1 MKQGIKL
8 EFRECRI
15 VSAIR
20 SGAGRHVA
28 ATLLV
33 GGALFSGLASA
44 QDADPAPPPAAAA
57 PAEST
62 PAESTPVAAPAETTP
77 VVESASGAAPAAA
90 TDEAPT
96 VAADAVAADG
106 DIAEVLVTA
115 RRREESAQSVP
126 IAVSVLGANALE
138 DHHVDDIEDLQN
150 VVPTLSVSAASGRPN
165 APVYSLRGIRPTEAI
180 YGQDP
185 TVAVYFDD
193 VVLSPAQGSNLGMY
207 DLASVQVLKGPQGTL
222 FGRNTTGGAL
232 LLTPKRP
239 GRTFGGD
246 LMVGYGSYGRD
257 ETQFG
262 IDMPLADNF
271 ALRLSGRTI
280 DSTGYQTNVAP
291 GPLHGDKLGGENTR
305 SARLSAVWNIT
316 DKIENYTVVSWDH
329 KSTNGRGMVLQ
340 AANPTGFYLKCY
352 DGPTNPNGA
361 CFDGD
366 NLASIYDAVDRAQ
379 GRDVNKVESDHRQFD
394 NSRAVGVI
402 TTTTV
407 QLGGDM
413 TLKSIAGYRDFSSSL
428 YIDLDASP
436 VPGLLDSQQ
445 SSALKHASYELQLLG
460 TAFADRLDWVTGLY
474 WYYEDGYES
483 SPGDTYLGTPAFDV
497 TAGGNPFMQRG
508 AVHNNSY
515 SAFAQGSYKL
525 TDKLSLTAGVRMTR
539 DDKDMTLST
548 HRPNTCQLNDP
559 NSDPTAPTKL
569 PLDHCS
575 VKLSDSFKQPTG
587 TVSLDYKLRPDVMLY
602 VASRYGYRAGG
613 FNLRA
618 TNAVEYQPFDPE
630 TVLDAEV
637 GAKTDW
643 ALADWH
649 MRSNVAVYHQWYDD
663 IQRTVAASNPDGT
676 PGSAVQNAAKA
687 KVFGLELEQT
697 IAPTRHLSLQLN
709 YAYVLPK
716 YGSWTDPRTGADQ
729 SKTPFYFTPKHSG
742 SATLAY
748 TQPLDG
754 DVGALTYTATASYK
768 GDQWIS
774 PLLTR
779 TTIDATPDNIKPL
792 LQQDAYWLLDM
803 SASWLNVMGS
813 KFDVTAYMKNVTDRE
828 YAVGGLQLYN
838 TFGVLARAYGDPRTY
853 GMQLRYRF

>member
-1 MKQGIKL
+1 MKQTT
-8 EFRECRI
+8 EVDFHERRI
-15 VSAIR
+15 VSVMR
-20 SGAGRHVA
+20 A
-28 ATLLV
+28 ATGRRSAAAVLLA
-33 GGALFSGLASA
+33 GGVFCGGLAHAQESEPASA
-44 QDADPAPPPAAAA
+44 PATAVEPATEPAPRAA
-57 PAEST
+57 P
-62 PAESTPVAAPAETTP
+62 
-77 VVESASGAAPAAA
+77 ESAAQAASVDEAAPAAA
-90 TDEAPT
+90 
-96 VAADAVAADG
+96 AAAAVEQTDAVAATDG

-115 RRREESAQSVP
+115 RRREESAQTVP

-138 DHHVDDIEDLQN
+138 DHHVNAIEDLQN

-246 LMVGYGSYGRD
+246 FMVGYGSYGRD

-271 ALRLSGRTI
+271 AVRLSGRTI
-280 DSTGYQTNVAP
+280 DSNGYQTNVAE
-291 GPLHGDKLGGENTR
+291 GPLHGDKLGGESTR
-305 SARLSAVWNIT
+305 SVRASAVWDIS
-316 DKIENYTVVSWDH
+316 DKIENYTVLSWDH

-340 AANPTGFYLKCY
+340 AVNPNNPFIKCY
-352 DGPTNPNGA
+352 DGPSNPNGA
-361 CFDGD
+361 CFSGD
-366 NLASIYDAVDRAQ
+366 NLVSIFDAADRAQ
-379 GRDVNKVESDHRQFD
+379 GRDVNKIESDHRQFD

-402 TTTTV
+402 NTTTA
-407 QLGGDM
+407 QLGDGL

-436 VPGLLDSQQ
+436 VPGLLTSQQ

-460 TAFADRLDWVTGLY
+460 TSFDDRLDWVTGLY
-474 WYYEDGYES
+474 WYYEDGFEN
-483 SPGDTYLGTPAFDV
+483 SPGSTYLGIPTFDV
-497 TAGGNPFMQRG
+497 TLGGNPFMQRG

-525 TDKLSLTAGVRMTR
+525 TDKLSLTVGARMTR
-539 DDKDMTLST
+539 DDKQMQLST
-548 HRPNTCQLNDP
+548 QRPNSCQLKDP
-559 NSDPTAPTKL
+559 SSDPSAPTTL
-569 PLDHCS
+569 PLDNCT
-575 VKLSDSFKQPTG
+575 VKLKDSFKQPTG

-602 VASRYGYRAGG
+602 AASRYGYRAGG

-618 TNAVEYQPFDPE
+618 TTPVEYQPFDPE
-630 TVLDAEV
+630 TVLDAEL
-637 GAKTDW
+637 GAKADW
-643 ALADWH
+643 AIADWH

-663 IQRTVAASNPDGT
+663 IQRTVAASNADGT

-687 KVFGLELEQT
+687 KVFGVELEQT

-709 YAYVLPK
+709 YAYVLPT

-742 SATLAY
+742 SATLSY
-748 TQPLDG
+748 TQPLGG
-754 DVGALTYTATASYK
+754 DVGALTYTATAAYK

-774 PLLTR
+774 PLLNR
-779 TTIDATPDNIKPL
+779 SAINATPDNIKPL
-792 LQQDAYWLLDM
+792 LQQDAYWLLDL
-803 SASWLNVMGS
+803 STSWLNVMGS
-813 KFDVTAYMKNVTDRE
+813 KLDVTAYMKNVTDRE
-828 YAVGGLQLYN
+828 YAVGGLQLYS

-853 GMQLRYRF
+853 GVQLRYQF